1 MRSGDQLVELI
12 RNSLSTNAYFG
23 KGGYQAKAKPVCLII
38 DELDGAFGGGGYQ
51 NEGIK

>member
-38 DELDGAFGGGGYQ
+38 DELDGAFGGGGY
-51 NEGIK
+51 